1 MSTPTN
7 LAAISSF
14 EQLLPYLEANL
25 DWPTK
30 QYSFEDLTFEF
41 EPEELGL
48 KDADAA
54 KIKSIHQ
61 LRPLKAS
68 QPFGIFFVEF
78 ENKKLPVVV
87 LRRILSHLA
96 LKKRASANKT
106 DTPAWHAQDIIFVS
120 AFGEDNTAQR
130 ELAFAHFHQTDGDLP
145 TLRVL
150 GWDGADTSLK
160 LAQVD
165 KDLRSCLHWPDD
177 ESDTAQWRAKW
188 SAAFKHRQ
196 GHVIRKADEL
206 AQALALFARQI
217 RDAAVTILEAESERG
232 AFRKL
237 YKGFKTALIHDLTE
251 EAFADTYAQ
260 TITYGLFTAAVNRT
274 DMSGGAEST
283 FVKADDMTLM
293 VRVTSPF
300 LKDML
305 ETFLTLGGRKHG
317 VNFDELGIQDVVDLL
332 RGEGTDLPA
341 ILRDFNNKTQ
351 GEDPVIHF
359 YESFLDAYN
368 KKLKIQRGVFYTP
381 QPVVSYIVRSVHE
394 LLQTEF
400 GLEDGL
406 ASTVTWGE
414 MLKRNPDL
422 KLPDLSD
429 DPKYSKPLPESE
441 YFVQILDPATGTAT
455 FLVETIDVIYN
466 HLKAKWG
473 KSGLAAMPA
482 LPVGTANCNSP
493 LPTATSNCRL
503 FTDFWNLYV
512 PKCLLP
518 RLHGYELLMAPYA
531 IAHLK
536 IGLKLSE
543 TGYRFVT
550 EERARIYLTNA
561 LEPKVK
567 QLPHIGFEALAHEA
581 AAVNEIKW
589 YKRFTVVIGNPPY
602 SGVSAN
608 MGEYAQSLIE
618 AYKHID
624 GKPLNERKH
633 WLQDDYVKFLRISQM
648 AIDLTQTGILGYITN
663 HGFLDNPTFRGMRQS
678 LLGSFTKIYGF
689 DLRGSTKKAE
699 LAPEGIQDQ
708 NVFDIQQ
715 GVAITLALLTKRGN
729 RSQVLHANLWGSREH
744 KYSCLNKLNVHAT
757 EWLLLDPSSPYYFF
771 VPQNLDNFDEYQS
784 AFPINEA
791 MPEYVNGIVTSRDGF
806 VIDFEDAPI
815 KQRLNVFLNSQLSDD
830 EVKKVLD
837 LSENYAWR
845 VKDAREELR
854 TCEDWPKTLTNIL
867 YRPFDLR
874 RIAYHRSIVWR
885 TRMEVMRHMISGNNL
900 GLCTNRMVNG
910 DFRHVGVSRHIIND
924 CTLSLATKERTYLF
938 PVWLYP
944 DEDSNDLLDGREPR
958 PNFCPRFLKII
969 ATQLKLQQTERH
981 GIPTGLTPE
990 DIFNYA
996 YAVFHSPTYRTRYA
1010 EFLKI
1015 DFPRLPL
1022 TSSLELFRALAA
1034 LGGELVALQ
1043 LMESQKLNTQ
1053 ITHWIGEQKQEIEK
1067 ITYSDET
1074 VWIDKSKSA
1083 GFKGIHEN
1091 VWNFKIGGY
1100 QVCEKWL
1107 KDRKG
1112 RTLTDDDITHYH
1124 KIIVALS
1131 ETIRLMSEIDTVI
1144 TIHGGWPGAFV
1155 ERKEQE

>member
-1 MSTPTN
+1 MKNISVPTN

-150 GWDGADTSLK
+150 GWDGADTPLK

-165 KDLRSCLHWPDD
+165 KDLRTCLRWPDD

-196 GHVIRKADEL
+196 GYVIRTANEL
-206 AQALALFARQI
+206 AQTLALFARQI
-217 RDAAVTILEAESERG
+217 RDAAVTMLEAESERG

-260 TITYGLFTAAVNRT
+260 TITYGLLTAAISRT
-274 DMSGGAEST
+274 DKAGEEGTA
-283 FVKADDMTLM
+283 FVADNIADM
-293 VRVTSPF
+293 VPVTNPF

-305 ETFLTLGGRKHG
+305 ETFLHTGGRKG
-317 VNFDELGIQDVVDLL
+317 GINFDELGIQDVVDLL
-332 RGEGTDLPA
+332 RDREKTDLA
-341 ILRDFNNKTQ
+341 AVLRDFNNKTQ

-359 YESFLDAYN
+359 YEHFLSAYN

-406 ASTVTWGE
+406 ASTITWGE
-414 MLKRNPDL
+414 MIKRNPDL
-422 KLPDLSD
+422 KLPDISD
-429 DPKYSKPLPESE
+429 DPKYPKPVPESE

-455 FLVETIDVIYN
+455 FLVEAIDVIYN
-466 HLKAKWG
+466 HLKAKWA
-473 KSGLAAMPA
+473 KSGLASMPA
-482 LPVGTANCNSP
+482 LPADTANCSYK
-493 LPTATSNCRL
+493 L
-503 FTDFWNLYV
+503 FTDFWNAYV
-512 PKCLLP
+512 PQALLP

-531 IAHLK
+531 IAHMK
-536 IGLKLSE
+536 IGLKLAE
-543 TGYRFVT
+543 TGYRFGT
-550 EERARIYLTNA
+550 EERVRIYLTNA

-567 QLPHIGFEALAHEA
+567 QLPQIGFEALAHEA

-589 YKRFTVVIGNPPY
+589 GKRFTVIIGNPPY
-602 SGVSAN
+602 SASICEPEWLMQLLEEWKKG
-608 MGEYAQSLIE
+608 
-618 AYKHID
+618 
-624 GKPLNERKH
+624 LNEAKSDLNREE
-633 WLQDDYVKFLRISQM
+633 WKFLRLAQYYCT
-648 AIDLTQTGILGYITN
+648 AAGGGIIGFIIN
-663 HGFLDNPTFRGMRQS
+663 RDFLDGIAKRRMREHLGQS
-678 LLGSFTKIYGF
+678 FPLCVVV
-689 DLRGSTKKAE
+689 DLNGDVKGNIADE
-699 LAPEGIQDQ
+699 
-708 NVFDIQQ
+708 NVFEIEQ
-715 GVAITLALLTKRGN
+715 GVAITVLSTNARNPALRFTSRVGTRTTKYTELLALKPLNADLMVVEPTAPYFRWVPLASEGSKCASASYSGWIPLDSVFTLKSSGIQTKNDSICIGW
-729 RSQVLHANLWGSREH
+729 SASEVFDLVE
-744 KYSCLNKLNVHAT
+744 KLAKIT
-757 EWLLLDPSSPYYFF
+757 
-771 VPQNLDNFDEYQS
+771 
-784 AFPINEA
+784 A
-791 MPEYVNGIVTSRDGF
+791 
-806 VIDFEDAPI
+806 
-815 KQRLNVFLNSQLSDD
+815 
-830 EVKKVLD
+830 
-837 LSENYAWR
+837 
-845 VKDAREELR
+845 KDACSEFGLKGDGVWSLVAAQADLR
-854 TCEDWPKTLTNIL
+854 QFGVDRKHVRRIL
-867 YRPFDLR
+867 YRPFDYRFTYYTHKSSGFLGR
-874 RIAYHRSIVWR
+874 PRYD
-885 TRMEVMRHMISGNNL
+885 VMRHMLNGSNV
-900 GLCTNRMVNG
+900 GLVFNRQIVG
-910 DFRHVGVSRHIIND
+910 ESVSHFGVSRDLICHGTFYLGNKGQD
-924 CTLSLATKERTYLF
+924 YLAPLYLHT
-938 PVWLYP
+938 
-944 DEDSNDLLDGREPR
+944 EDLFSSESGVAE
-958 PNFCPRFLKII
+958 NFTPEFMAALC
-969 ATQLKLQQTERH
+969 LKLGVTVTEVNH
-981 GIPTGLTPE
+981 E
-990 DIFNYA
+990 DIFNYI
-996 YAVFHSPTYRTRYA
+996 YAVFHSPGYRTRYA

-1022 TSSLELFRALAA
+1022 TSSIELFRALAA
-1034 LGGELVALQ
+1034 LGGELVALH
-1043 LMESQKLNTQ
+1043 LIESPKLDNP
-1053 ITHWIGEQKQEIEK
+1053 ITHWIGDQKQGVEK
-1067 ITYSDET
+1067 ITYSDDT
-1074 VWIDKSKSA
+1074 VWIDKTKSA
-1083 GFKGIHEN
+1083 GFKGVPEAAWAFH
-1091 VWNFKIGGY
+1091 IGGY

-1112 RTLTDDDITHYH
+1112 RTLNDDDINHYH
-1124 KIIVALS
+1124 KIIIALS
-1131 ETIRLMSEIDTVI
+1131 ETIRLMSEIDIVI
-1144 TIHGGWPGAFV
+1144 NTHGGWPGAFT
-1155 ERKEQE
+1155 ERETTK